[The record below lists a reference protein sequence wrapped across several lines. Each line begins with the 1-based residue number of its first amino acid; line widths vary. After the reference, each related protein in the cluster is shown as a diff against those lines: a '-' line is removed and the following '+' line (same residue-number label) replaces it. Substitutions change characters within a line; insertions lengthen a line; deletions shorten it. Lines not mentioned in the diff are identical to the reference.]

1 MSCKQQRANMNIITK
16 YGIIILS
23 TLTTLTTL
31 TVNPSTAQTEELLL
45 AETNAFSLSQPVETR
60 TVVTLLEEMIE
71 VKANVEEQN
80 ALKPMPKVKKEVE
93 EVLVVEEVSEPEEV
107 FWTIQYGDTLKD
119 IAKKHQVSTLDI
131 QYNNEHITDIN
142 NIVVGETYLVGGTV
156 FQEAPENWTAPI
168 VGPEVVEEP
177 IIEDVYYP
185 EAVEEVVETYVA
197 PVETYVAPAPEPAP
211 VANSYQ
217 VTVEATGYSTMQP
230 VLSDYTSTGVN
241 LHQNP
246 WVIAIDPVYYNYGT
260 TVEIPGYGTFTMND
274 SGGDIKGPNRIDIHF
289 PTVEQALAF
298 GRRTITMTVYN

>member
-1 MSCKQQRANMNIITK
+1 MNIITK
-16 YGIIILS
+16 YGVIILS
-23 TLTTLTTL
+23 TLTAL

-45 AETNAFSLSQPVETR
+45 AETNAFTLSQPVETR
-60 TVVTLLEEMIE
+60 TVVTLLEEMIQ

-93 EVLVVEEVSEPEEV
+93 EVLVVKRVAEPEEV
-107 FWTIQYGDTLKD
+107 FWTIKYGDTLKD
-119 IAKKHQVSTLDI
+119 IAEKHQVSTLDI

-142 NIVVGETYLVGGTV
+142 NIVVGETYLVGGTL

-168 VGPEVVEEP
+168 VEPEVVEEP

>member
-1 MSCKQQRANMNIITK
+1 MSCNQQRANMNIITK
-16 YGIIILS
+16 YGVIILS
-23 TLTTLTTL
+23 TLTTLTI
-31 TVNPSTAQTEELLL
+31 NPSTAQTEELLL
-45 AETNAFSLSQPVETR
+45 AETNAFTLSQPVETR
-60 TVVTLLEEMIE
+60 TVVTLLEEMIQ

-80 ALKPMPKVKKEVE
+80 ALKPMPKVKKEVKK
-93 EVLVVEEVSEPEEV
+93 EVKEVRVVKRVAEPEEV
-107 FWTIQYGDTLKD
+107 FWTIQYGDTLND
-119 IAKKHQVSTLDI
+119 IAEKHQVSTLDI

-168 VGPEVVEEP
+168 VEPEVVEEP

-197 PVETYVAPAPEPAP
+197 PEPVKQEPAP
-211 VANSYQ
+211 VSNSYQ

-246 WVIAIDPVYYNYGT
+246 WVIAIDPVYYDYGT

-298 GRRTITMTVYN
+298 GRRTITMTVYK

>member
-1 MSCKQQRANMNIITK
+1 MNIITK
-16 YGIIILS
+16 YGVIILS
-23 TLTTLTTL
+23 TLTAL

-45 AETNAFSLSQPVETR
+45 AETNAFTLSQPVETR
-60 TVVTLLEEMIE
+60 TVVTLLEEMIQ

-93 EVLVVEEVSEPEEV
+93 ELLVVEEVSEPEEV

-119 IAKKHQVSTLDI
+119 IAEKHQVSTLDI

-168 VGPEVVEEP
+168 VEPEVVEEP

-185 EAVEEVVETYVA
+185 EAVEEEVETYVA
-197 PVETYVAPAPEPAP
+197 PVETYVAPAPEPTP